1 MLLRSSVFTFRPINE
16 CDESEREKEREK
28 WIMAAANVKQKWI
41 INAASTF
48 IFIANLFTYNESG
61 KKESEKNGDGGIKTH
76 TTQSKLT
83 RFFNLFRS
91 VSIDTLNLNVRSHQN
106 EILRHRVCHLFEL

>member
-1 MLLRSSVFTFRPINE
+1 MLLRSSVFTYRPINE
-16 CDESEREKEREK
+16 CDESEREMEREK

-61 KKESEKNGDGGIKTH
+61 KKESEKNGDGGIKRTRRSLAY
-76 TTQSKLT
+76 TFFQS
-83 RFFNLFRS
+83 FQISFN
-91 VSIDTLNLNVRSHQN
+91 
-106 EILRHRVCHLFEL
+106 RHAQP